1 LLARGKHTFDLSI
14 FNHLKKIITMNNIL
28 YIVAVILVI
37 IWAFGYF
44 GMHAGGI
51 IHILLVIAVIA
62 ILFRIIRGGR
72 VM

>member
-1 LLARGKHTFDLSI
+1 MSNL
-14 FNHLKKIITMNNIL
+14 L

-72 VM
+72 I